1 MQPAPP
7 IAPRRRF
14 EGGDPPVSAEA
25 GVPTARRGRGSVRA
39 MSLFWWVLMVNVTV
53 LAVSA
58 LLLIVTPIR
67 ITPKIAAAEA
77 ALVIAGFF
85 AMAAISLVMLRGVL
99 APLRRLAAVMEQV
112 EPLDPG
118 RRLDEREAR
127 YAEVIAVARA
137 FNAMLDRLE
146 DERRLS
152 SRRVLEAQEAERI
165 RIARE
170 LHDDIGQTLTAVA
183 IEAERAAG
191 DGGDGDERSLALRHT
206 ATAVRASLDDVRR
219 IARELRPEALD
230 DLGLVNAL
238 ISLCRRV
245 DAQSGLRVRI
255 HAPEALPKLSSEAEV
270 VLYRVAQESLTN
282 VIRHARARNAEVSL
296 TARDGTVTLVVGDDG
311 VGLDG
316 EGAPDGGTGITGMRE
331 RALLVD
337 GRLELRPRPGGG
349 TEVVLCVPA
358 RER

>member
-1 MQPAPP
+1 MGAVSADRPPA
-7 IAPRRRF
+7 ALERPRR
-14 EGGDPPVSAEA
+14 
-25 GVPTARRGRGSVRA
+25 PTPKA
-39 MSLFWWVLMVNVTV
+39 MSLFWWVLGVNVTV

-58 LLLIVTPIR
+58 LLLIVTPVR

-77 ALVIAGFF
+77 AIVIAGFL
-85 AMAAISLVMLRGVL
+85 AMTAISLVMLRGVL
-99 APLRRLAAVMEQV
+99 SPLRRLAAVMGEV
-112 EPLDPG
+112 EPLQPG

-127 YAEVIAVARA
+127 YAEVITVARA

-146 DERRLS
+146 DERRVS
-152 SRRVLEAQEAERI
+152 RRRVLEAQEAERV

-170 LHDDIGQTLTAVA
+170 LHDDIGQTLTATA

-191 DGGDGDERSLALRHT
+191 GEDDEKSAALRRA

-245 DAQSGLRVRI
+245 DAQSGVQVRI
-255 HAPEALPKLSSEAEV
+255 HAPASLPALPGEAEV

-282 VIRHARARNAEVSL
+282 VLRHARARHAEVALS
-296 TARDGTVTLVVGDDG
+296 AADGWVTLTVAD
-311 VGLDG
+311 DG
-316 EGAPDGGTGITGMRE
+316 EGLGGDGAVDAGTGITGMRE
-331 RALLVD
+331 RALLVE
-337 GRLELRPRPGGG
+337 GRLELRERAGGG
-349 TEVVLCVPA
+349 TEVVLRVPVGA
-358 RER
+358 A